1 MNILISDFVPKVCH
15 HNKAKNLYL
24 RDYKIFFRMNDYE
37 VVIGLEVHAQLSTLS
52 KAYASDSAEFGASPN
67 NHISVITLGHPGTLP
82 RVNEKVINY
91 AIKMG
96 LATGCSIREYNEYA
110 RKNYFYADLPKGYQ
124 ITQDTTPICFGG
136 NIHITLKDGTQKII
150 GITRIHMEEDAGKS
164 LHDQDMYDSLIDLN
178 RAGVPLIEIVSEPD
192 LRSSEEAYQYLTEV
206 RKLLRYLD
214 ICDGNMEE
222 GSMRCDANI
231 SVRKKGETKLGN
243 RCEVKNLNSI
253 RNVQRAI
260 DFEMQRQIKELEAGG
275 FIDQNTLNF
284 DAAKGTTSVL
294 RSKEMA
300 NDYRYFPEPDL
311 PPVII
316 SEKMIER
323 AKSEMPRL
331 PAELL
336 KVYIENYGLSSY
348 DAGNIADQKELAA
361 YFDSIILHTENY
373 KAAANWL
380 MGPVKSYLNEKAVDI
395 SSFPLQAIKIA
406 QIIDLIDSGKI
417 SQSVASKQLFDLVLA
432 HPEETPL
439 ILAEKNQLI
448 LENNTNE
455 LQEYIKEVFN
465 RFPDKLIEY
474 KAGKKS
480 LTGLFIGEV
489 MKLTKGKIDPKIV
502 NSAVNTELSNL

>member
-1 MNILISDFVPKVCH
+1 MNE
-15 HNKAKNLYL
+15 
-24 RDYKIFFRMNDYE
+24 YE
-37 VVIGLEVHAQLSTLS
+37 VVIGLEVHAQLSTFS

-67 NHISVITLGHPGTLP
+67 NHVSVITLGHPGTLP
-82 RVNEKVINY
+82 LVNEKVIDF

-124 ITQDTTPICFGG
+124 ITQDKTPICFDGKI
-136 NIHITLKDGTQKII
+136 NITLKNGEVKMI

-164 LHDQDMYDSLIDLN
+164 MHDQDMYDSLIDLN

-192 LRSSEEAYQYLTEV
+192 FRSSEEAYQYLTEI
-206 RKLLRYLD
+206 RKLLRYLE

-231 SVRKKGETKLGN
+231 SVRKKGDPKLGN

-260 DFEMQRQIKELEAGG
+260 DYEAQRQISVIESGG

-284 DAAKGTTSVL
+284 DAVSGTTSVL

-311 PPVII
+311 QPVIVT
-316 SEKMIER
+316 EQMIENVR
-323 AKSEMPRL
+323 NEMPML
-331 PAELL
+331 PEALVKL
-336 KVYIENYGLSSY
+336 YTGKFGLSDY

-361 YFDSIILHTENY
+361 YFDRIVMHTHNY

-380 MGPVKSYLNEKAVDI
+380 MGPIKSYLNEKAIDI
-395 SSFPLQAIKIA
+395 SSFILQPIKIA
-406 QIIDLIDSGKI
+406 QIIDLIDEGKV
-417 SQSVASKQLFDLVLA
+417 SQSMATQKLFDLIIQ
-432 HPEETPL
+432 HPEQSPL
-439 ILAEKNQLI
+439 SIAENNQLI
-448 LENNTNE
+448 LENNTDE
-455 LQEYIKEVFN
+455 LNSFITSVFA
-465 RFPDKLIEY
+465 RFPEKVEEY
-474 KAGKKS
+474 KNGKKS
-480 LTGLFIGEV
+480 LSGLFIGEV
-489 MKLTKGKIDPKIV
+489 MKMSKGKIDPKIV
-502 NSAVNTELSNL
+502 NAAVIAELQKL

>member
-1 MNILISDFVPKVCH
+1 MNE
-15 HNKAKNLYL
+15 
-24 RDYKIFFRMNDYE
+24 YE
-37 VVIGLEVHAQLSTLS
+37 VVIGLEVHAQLSTFS

-67 NHISVITLGHPGTLP
+67 NHVSVITLGHPGTLP
-82 RVNEKVINY
+82 LVNEKVIDF

-124 ITQDTTPICFGG
+124 ITQDKTPICFDGKI
-136 NIHITLKDGTQKII
+136 NITLKNGEVKVI

-164 LHDQDMYDSLIDLN
+164 MHDQDMYDSLIDLN

-192 LRSSEEAYQYLTEV
+192 LRSSEEAYQYLTEI
-206 RKLLRYLD
+206 RKLLRYLE

-231 SVRKKGETKLGN
+231 SVRKKGDPKLGN

-260 DFEMQRQIKELEAGG
+260 DYEAQRQISVIESGG

-284 DAAKGTTSVL
+284 DAASGTTSVL

-311 PPVII
+311 QPVIVT
-316 SEKMIER
+316 EQMIENVR
-323 AKSEMPRL
+323 SEMPML
-331 PAELL
+331 PEALIKL
-336 KVYIENYGLSSY
+336 YTGKFGLSDY

-361 YFDSIILHTENY
+361 YFDRIVMHTHNY

-380 MGPVKSYLNEKAVDI
+380 MGPIKSYLNEKAI
-395 SSFPLQAIKIA
+395 GITSFVLQPAKIA
-406 QIIDLIDSGKI
+406 QIIDLIDEGKV
-417 SQSVASKQLFDLVLA
+417 SQSMATQKLFELIIQ
-432 HPEETPL
+432 HPEQTPL
-439 ILAEKNQLI
+439 SIAEKNQLI
-448 LENNTNE
+448 LENNTDE
-455 LQEYIKEVFN
+455 LNSFITSVFA
-465 RFPDKLIEY
+465 RFPEKVEEY
-474 KAGKKS
+474 KNGKKS
-480 LTGLFIGEV
+480 LSGLFIGEV
-489 MKLTKGKIDPKIV
+489 MKMSKGKTDPKIV
-502 NSAVNTELSNL
+502 NAAVIAELQKL

>member
-1 MNILISDFVPKVCH
+1 MNE
-15 HNKAKNLYL
+15 
-24 RDYKIFFRMNDYE
+24 YE
-37 VVIGLEVHAQLSTLS
+37 VVIGLEVHAQLSTFS

-67 NHISVITLGHPGTLP
+67 NHVSVITLGHPGTLP
-82 RVNEKVINY
+82 LVNEKVIDF

-124 ITQDTTPICFGG
+124 ITQDKTPICFDGKI
-136 NIHITLKDGTQKII
+136 NITLKNGEVKMI

-164 LHDQDMYDSLIDLN
+164 MHDQDMYDSLIDLN

-192 LRSSEEAYQYLTEV
+192 FRSSEEAYQYLTEI
-206 RKLLRYLD
+206 RKLLRYLE

-231 SVRKKGETKLGN
+231 SVRKKGDPKLGN

-260 DFEMQRQIKELEAGG
+260 DYEAQRQISVIESGG

-284 DAAKGTTSVL
+284 DAVSGTTSVL

-311 PPVII
+311 QPVIVT
-316 SEKMIER
+316 EQMIENVR
-323 AKSEMPRL
+323 NEMPML
-331 PAELL
+331 PEALVKL
-336 KVYIENYGLSSY
+336 YTGKFGLSDY

-361 YFDSIILHTENY
+361 YFDRIVMHTHNY

-380 MGPVKSYLNEKAVDI
+380 MGPIKSYLNEKAIDI
-395 SSFPLQAIKIA
+395 SSFILQPIKIA
-406 QIIDLIDSGKI
+406 QIIDLIDEGKV
-417 SQSVASKQLFDLVLA
+417 SQSMATQKLFDLIIQ
-432 HPEETPL
+432 HPEQSPL
-439 ILAEKNQLI
+439 SIAENNQLI
-448 LENNTNE
+448 LENNTDE
-455 LQEYIKEVFN
+455 LNSFITSVFA
-465 RFPDKLIEY
+465 RFPEKVEEY
-474 KAGKKS
+474 KNGKKS
-480 LTGLFIGEV
+480 LSGLFIGEV
-489 MKLTKGKIDPKIV
+489 MKMSKGKIDPKIV
-502 NSAVNTELSNL
+502 NAAVIAKLQKL

>member
-1 MNILISDFVPKVCH
+1 MNE
-15 HNKAKNLYL
+15 
-24 RDYKIFFRMNDYE
+24 YE
-37 VVIGLEVHAQLSTLS
+37 VVIGLEVHAQLSTFS

-67 NHISVITLGHPGTLP
+67 NHVSVITLGHPGTLP
-82 RVNEKVINY
+82 LVNEKVIDF

-124 ITQDTTPICFGG
+124 ITQDKTPICFDGKI
-136 NIHITLKDGTQKII
+136 NITLKNGEVKMI

-164 LHDQDMYDSLIDLN
+164 MHDQDMYDSLIDLN

-192 LRSSEEAYQYLTEV
+192 FRSSEEAYQYLTEI
-206 RKLLRYLD
+206 RKLLRYLE

-231 SVRKKGETKLGN
+231 SVRKKGDPKLGN

-260 DFEMQRQIKELEAGG
+260 DYEAQRQISVIESGG

-284 DAAKGTTSVL
+284 DAVSGTTSVL

-311 PPVII
+311 QPVIVT
-316 SEKMIER
+316 EQMIENVR
-323 AKSEMPRL
+323 NEMPML
-331 PAELL
+331 PEALVKL
-336 KVYIENYGLSSY
+336 YTGKFGLSDY

-361 YFDSIILHTENY
+361 YFDRIVMHTHNY

-380 MGPVKSYLNEKAVDI
+380 MGPIKSYLNEKAIDI
-395 SSFPLQAIKIA
+395 SSFILQPIKIA
-406 QIIDLIDSGKI
+406 QIIDLIDEGKV
-417 SQSVASKQLFDLVLA
+417 SQSMATQKLFDLIIQ
-432 HPEETPL
+432 HPEQSPL
-439 ILAEKNQLI
+439 SIAENNQLI
-448 LENNTNE
+448 LENNTDE
-455 LQEYIKEVFN
+455 LNSFITSVFA
-465 RFPDKLIEY
+465 RFPEKVEEY
-474 KAGKKS
+474 KNGKKS
-480 LTGLFIGEV
+480 LSGLFIGEV
-489 MKLTKGKIDPKIV
+489 MKMSKGKTDPKII
-502 NSAVNTELSNL
+502 NAAVIAKLQKL

>member
-1 MNILISDFVPKVCH
+1 MNE
-15 HNKAKNLYL
+15 
-24 RDYKIFFRMNDYE
+24 YE
-37 VVIGLEVHAQLSTLS
+37 VVIGLEVHAQLSTFS

-67 NHISVITLGHPGTLP
+67 NHVSVITLGHPGTLP
-82 RVNEKVINY
+82 LVNEKVIDF

-124 ITQDTTPICFGG
+124 ITQDKTPICFDGKI
-136 NIHITLKDGTQKII
+136 NITLKNGEVKMI

-164 LHDQDMYDSLIDLN
+164 MHDQDMYDSLIDLN

-192 LRSSEEAYQYLTEV
+192 FRSSEEAYQYLTEI
-206 RKLLRYLD
+206 RKLLRYLE

-231 SVRKKGETKLGN
+231 SVRKKGDPKLGN

-260 DFEMQRQIKELEAGG
+260 DYEAQRQISVIESGG

-284 DAAKGTTSVL
+284 DAVSGTTSVL

-311 PPVII
+311 QPVIVT
-316 SEKMIER
+316 EQMIENVR
-323 AKSEMPRL
+323 NEMPML
-331 PAELL
+331 PEALVKL
-336 KVYIENYGLSSY
+336 YTGKFGLSDY

-361 YFDSIILHTENY
+361 YFDRIVMHTHNY

-380 MGPVKSYLNEKAVDI
+380 MGPIKSYLNEKAIDI
-395 SSFPLQAIKIA
+395 SLFILQPIKIA
-406 QIIDLIDSGKI
+406 QIIDLIDEGKV
-417 SQSVASKQLFDLVLA
+417 SQSMATQKLFDLIIQ
-432 HPEETPL
+432 HPEQSPL
-439 ILAEKNQLI
+439 SIAENNQLI
-448 LENNTNE
+448 LENNTDE
-455 LQEYIKEVFN
+455 LNSFITSVFA
-465 RFPDKLIEY
+465 RFPEKVEEY
-474 KAGKKS
+474 KNGKKS
-480 LTGLFIGEV
+480 LSGLFIGEV
-489 MKLTKGKIDPKIV
+489 MKMSKGKTDPKII
-502 NSAVNTELSNL
+502 NAAVIAELQKL